1 MSDCEKKANKRVKE
15 KAFLEDYPLNEA
27 WVFADLY
34 SYFSRWLDTGDYDEL
49 DRVVIFCRD
58 ISVPIK
64 GVLLD
69 EVANVASSRLNRET
83 QISKKYRAAQTDI
96 PLVKDSI
103 NSGSIDR
110 VLRLIG
116 LCGLD
121 AEEACF
127 LVANWLRFRK
137 YYTDHKATTIH
148 KKCKEWLSKN
158 KREKLD
164 IFRDGHFIE
173 QLPEKE
179 RKELPFW
186 DSERFIEQFGMF
198 SRDPSLLKE
207 PSPEFIKFI
216 SAELNL
222 IEQRIALSEHKL
234 WSEQRRDLEKNNIL
248 DGMLTAVK
256 SGSFQLSEDHRG
268 KWDGIE
274 RPISHNGT
282 KFVQS

>member
-1 MSDCEKKANKRVKE
+1 MSDCEKKDNKRVKE
-15 KAFLEDYPLNEA
+15 KAFLEDYPPNEQ
-27 WVFADLY
+27 WVYAVLY

-69 EVANVASSRLNRET
+69 EVASVASSRLNRET
-83 QISKKYRAAQTDI
+83 QISKKYRAAQTDT
-96 PLVKDSI
+96 PLVKDII

-137 YYTDHKATTIH
+137 YFTDHKATTIH

-158 KREKLD
+158 KSKKLD
-164 IFRDGHFIE
+164 PVKDKPFIE
-173 QLPEKE
+173 LFGTFSGDQSSPVI
-179 RKELPFW
+179 P
-186 DSERFIEQFGMF
+186 SEDFIE
-198 SRDPSLLKE
+198 
-207 PSPEFIKFI
+207 FIG
-216 SAELNL
+216 SNLNAMD
-222 IEQRIALSEHKL
+222 RTVAMSGHKL
-234 WSEQRRDLEKNNIL
+234 WSETAREQAKNNIL
-248 DGMLTAVK
+248 DGMLTAVE

-268 KWDGIE
+268 KWDEID

>member
-1 MSDCEKKANKRVKE
+1 MSDCEKKANKWAKE

-27 WVFADLY
+27 WVYADLY

-49 DRVVIFCRD
+49 DRVVIFCRK

-69 EVANVASSRLNRET
+69 EVANVALSRLNREA
-83 QISKKYRAAQTDI
+83 QISKKYRTAQTDI
-96 PLVKDSI
+96 PLVKDII

-110 VLRLIG
+110 VFRLIG

-137 YYTDHKATTIH
+137 YFTDHKATTIH
-148 KKCKEWLSKN
+148 KKCKTWLSKN
-158 KREKLD
+158 KSKKLNPVKD
-164 IFRDGHFIE
+164 K
-173 QLPEKE
+173 P
-179 RKELPFW
+179 
-186 DSERFIEQFGMF
+186 FIEQFGTF
-198 SRDPSLLKE
+198 SRDQSSLVIPSE
-207 PSPEFIKFI
+207 DFMTFIG
-216 SAELNL
+216 SNLNAMD
-222 IEQRIALSEHKL
+222 QMVAMSDYKL
-234 WSEQRRDLEKNNIL
+234 FDETARERAKNNIL
-248 DGMLTAVK
+248 DGMLTDVE

-268 KWDGIE
+268 KWDEIE

-282 KFVQS
+282 QFVQTWFLDPEN